1 MNPFDLLKNPQ
12 ALKEQAE
19 KLKEEIEDLTAEGSS
34 GGRMVTVKINGRFE
48 TLEIHLDPLCVD
60 NRDIKMLEDLIVAAQ
75 HDAFSK
81 MQELLKEKSGS
92 MLSGLNIPGF
102 NPSAFGM

>member
-19 KLKEEIEDLTAEGSS
+19 KLKEEMEDLTAEGSS
-34 GGRMVTVKINGRFE
+34 GGRMVTVKINGKFE
-48 TLEIHLDPLCVD
+48 LLEIHLDPLCVD
-60 NRDIKMLEDLIVAAQ
+60 NRDIKMLEDLIIAAQ

-81 MQELLKEKSGS
+81 MQELIKDKTG
-92 MLSGLNIPGF
+92 
-102 NPSAFGM
+102 